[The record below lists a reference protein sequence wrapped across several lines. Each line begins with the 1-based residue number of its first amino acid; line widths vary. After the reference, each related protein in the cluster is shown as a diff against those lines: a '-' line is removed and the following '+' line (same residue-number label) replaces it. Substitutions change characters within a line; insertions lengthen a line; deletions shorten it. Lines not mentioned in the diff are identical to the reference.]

1 MRFRKIRKHGHTAS
15 KQQKQVP
22 NLVFPDFPT
31 PQTSGEREGH
41 WGEREKGSWVQPWS
55 HDAERRVVKCR
66 QKQGGS
72 KWGGKMK
79 GAPRF
84 GTRRGQI
91 V

>member
-41 WGEREKGSWVQPWS
+41 WGEREKGLSWQGSS
-55 HDAERRVVKCR
+55 HVV
-66 QKQGGS
+66 GGPPEAAGWEEVGI
-72 KWGGKMK
+72 KLGG
-79 GAPRF
+79 
-84 GTRRGQI
+84 
-91 V
+91 